1 MDPTYPLVPIA
12 NFLACVLVVIP
23 LAHMLTRPWN
33 TGVYFF
39 ALWTLLSSL
48 STAINTLVWSN
59 NVKDRAPIW
68 CDICKSPIYFSSLS
82 PTEIWLEASHIDIL
96 VNTGIPACSLSIT
109 RRLYKITTL
118 KGAMINRR
126 QVTVSSS
133 TAATECWRHPDNQRR
148 IELALELVI
157 CIGIPIVIAAL
168 CECFDAF
175 WYNLRT
181 RISLQDYIVQGARYA
196 IFEELGCLNTEIYS
210 GLSVILIDSW
220 AILFPVISLV
230 CYTRK
235 CLLS

>member
-1 MDPTYPLVPIA
+1 MAKIFPSACNFQVHLVWARFVVKHAHESPLHHSSEIPPSFSLHPDPMDPTYPLVPIA

-59 NVKDRAPIW
+59 DVKDRAPIW

-109 RRLYKITTL
+109 RRLYKITTI

-133 TAATECWRHPDNQRR
+133 TAATEC
-148 IELALELVI
+148 
-157 CIGIPIVIAAL
+157 
-168 CECFDAF
+168 
-175 WYNLRT
+175 
-181 RISLQDYIVQGARYA
+181 
-196 IFEELGCLNTEIYS
+196 
-210 GLSVILIDSW
+210 
-220 AILFPVISLV
+220 
-230 CYTRK
+230 
-235 CLLS
+235 

>member
-1 MDPTYPLVPIA
+1 MRFVVKHAHESPLHHSSEIPPSFSLHPDSMDPTYPLVPIA

-33 TGVYFF
+33 TGVYVF

-59 NVKDRAPIW
+59 DIKDRAPVW
-68 CDICKSPIYFSSLS
+68 CDICKSPIYFQFIST
-82 PTEIWLEASHIDIL
+82 TEIWLEASHIDIL

-133 TAATECWRHPDNQRR
+133 TAATEC
-148 IELALELVI
+148 
-157 CIGIPIVIAAL
+157 
-168 CECFDAF
+168 
-175 WYNLRT
+175 
-181 RISLQDYIVQGARYA
+181 
-196 IFEELGCLNTEIYS
+196 
-210 GLSVILIDSW
+210 
-220 AILFPVISLV
+220 
-230 CYTRK
+230 
-235 CLLS
+235 